1 VQRLTKMAAAA
12 AIALFTA
19 NLVHAADKVP
29 DATFDLSGGS
39 VAVGVG
45 YTWAKGTLHYNGKDF
60 PFSVQG
66 LTVLDVGAQ
75 KINATGEVYALANVN
90 DFAGNFNGVA
100 AGAALV
106 YGGSSGVMENNKGVV
121 IRIHS
126 NTTGADFQLSGNTI
140 VFKLR

>member
-1 VQRLTKMAAAA
+1 MQCFTKMAAVA

-75 KINATGEVYALANVN
+75 KISATGEVYALANVN

-106 YGGSSGVMENNKGVV
+106 YGGSSGGMENHKGVV

-126 NTTGADFQLSGNTI
+126 NTTCADVQLSWNAI
-140 VFKLR
+140 ELKQR